1 MTKETDLFVVSKH
14 SNATRDEKIA
24 ALKRLGL
31 TEEQA
36 TFEHAVSKFNQQT
49 KDRLVR
55 LNTSVIEELFDLL
68 SRTIN
73 ESVAIPA
80 IADDKKSF
88 KQ

>member
-1 MTKETDLFVVSKH
+1 MTKEMDLFVVSKH
-14 SNATRDEKIA
+14 SNVTRDEKLA
-24 ALKRLGL
+24 ALQRLGI

-36 TFEHAVSKFNQQT
+36 TFERAVTKFNQQT

-55 LNTSVIEELFDLL
+55 LNTSTLEDLFDLL

-73 ESVAIPA
+73 EDVAIPP

>member
-1 MTKETDLFVVSKH
+1 MTKEADLFVVSMNSDANK
-14 SNATRDEKIA
+14 NEKLS
-24 ALKRLGL
+24 ALQRLGA
-31 TEEQA
+31 TEDQA
-36 TFEHAVSKFNQQT
+36 TFEGALVKFNRQT

-55 LNTSVIEELFDLL
+55 LNTSAIENLFELL

-73 ESVAIPA
+73 EDMAIPP

>member
-1 MTKETDLFVVSKH
+1 MTKEADLFVVSKN
-14 SNATRDEKIA
+14 SDATKNEKLS
-24 ALKRLGL
+24 ALQRLGT

-36 TFEHAVSKFNQQT
+36 TFERALVKFNRQT

-55 LNTSVIEELFDLL
+55 LNTSALENLFELL

-73 ESVAIPA
+73 EDVAIPP

-88 KQ
+88 K

>member
-1 MTKETDLFVVSKH
+1 MAKEADLFVVSKN
-14 SNATRDEKIA
+14 SDANKNEKLS
-24 ALKRLGL
+24 ALQRLGT

-36 TFEHAVSKFNQQT
+36 TFEGALVKFNRQT

-55 LNTSVIEELFDLL
+55 LNTSAIENLFELL

-73 ESVAIPA
+73 EDVVIPP

>member
-1 MTKETDLFVVSKH
+1 MTQETDLFVVSKH

-24 ALKRLGL
+24 ALQRLGM
-31 TEEQA
+31 TEEQV
-36 TFEHAVSKFNQQT
+36 TFERAVTKFNQQT

-55 LNTSVIEELFDLL
+55 LNASTLEDLFDLL

-73 ESVAIPA
+73 EDVAIPP